1 MPPATIE
8 SAGRPVRCACSGC
21 YAAPLGLTGGEQV
34 TYPMEL
40 TFKNGTCVNNSPTP
54 PPCKA
59 EKGYEIDGEFNAH
72 NNTEASVWWSD
83 DEGSSTQELPA
94 GTDLVKNNNSK
105 MVICSVEDDQQYRI
119 LFYSDSE
126 GNNVIASYTWRCSVC
141 SQ

>member
-1 MPPATIE
+1 MSP
-8 SAGRPVRCACSGC
+8 
-21 YAAPLGLTGGEQV
+21 
-34 TYPMEL
+34 
-40 TFKNGTCVNNSPTP
+40 PTP